1 MGKHLPYSAS
11 VAKLGEKSLREILQ
25 GREWQ
30 QVREELADHKVPAG
44 CVECIDRERTV
55 GWSERITIEQRRS
68 PNWEKGITYFELDS
82 SNLCNLQCRHC
93 SSYFSSRW
101 AKHEERM
108 GRSQAKVILP
118 DSEMLLANLRELDLQ
133 WVDTVSLK
141 GGEPMLNSDMLALMR
156 HLDEIGVIGN
166 VHFYMVTNG
175 IAINP
180 EVIELLRKGKHFTV
194 SVSVDGFGP
203 VQTYIR
209 HGGSENE
216 KIERSIATY
225 AAMPNTTVTRNTSVM
240 AYNVSSLDRIDAWWD
255 SLAKRFPGNYAK
267 MHYGL
272 FVLDPEHMSVPVLQ
286 DHTRAAL
293 REKYRKLDP
302 VRYGPVIR
310 SLELPFAGVKLHDKF
325 VERTRRLDSELGRS
339 VMDAI
344 PELAEEMVLLSEV
357 AGQAPPEPVIEATV
371 TKIWQ
376 ALDAGDLPAARTLAD
391 GAAGWLATNL
401 RRDLRAS
408 LLHAQGA
415 FTLLNGQPAAG
426 LVFLDEALSLMPA
439 NRGIRMHRARLLEAL
454 GRREEAAAEAKVAAQ
469 DPDLASEAGALLA
482 RCSG

>member
-11 VAKLGEKSLREILQ
+11 VAKLGEKSLRQILE
-25 GREWQ
+25 GPEWQ
-30 QVREELADHKVPAG
+30 QIRSELADHKVPEG
-44 CVECIDRERTV
+44 CTDCIERERKV

-68 PNWEKGITYFELDS
+68 PNWERGITYFELDS

-118 DSEMLLANLRELDLQ
+118 DSEMLLANLRELDLR

-141 GGEPMLNSDMLALMR
+141 GGEPMLNSDTLALMR

-175 IAINP
+175 IVINP

-194 SVSVDGFGP
+194 SVSVDGFGA

-225 AAMPNTTVTRNTSVM
+225 AEMPNTTITRNTSVM
-240 AYNVSSLDRIDAWWD
+240 AYNVFSLDRIDAWWD
-255 SLAKRFPGNYAK
+255 SLPQRFPGKYAK

-293 REKYRKLDP
+293 RDHYQKLDP

-310 SLELPFAGVKLHDKF
+310 ALELPFAGVELHDKF
-325 VERTRRLDSELGRS
+325 VERTRRLDRELGRS
-339 VMDAI
+339 VLEAI
-344 PELAEEMVLLSEV
+344 PELAEEMVLLSE
-357 AGQAPPEPVIEATV
+357 AGGKSPPESVVEAAL
-371 TKIWQ
+371 TKIWH
-376 ALDAGDLPAARTLAD
+376 ALEAGDLPAARTLVDEAT
-391 GAAGWLATNL
+391 GWLATNL
-401 RRDLRAS
+401 RRDLRVQQRT
-408 LLHAQGA
+408 AQGA

-426 LVFLDEALSLMPA
+426 LVFLDEAQSLMPTHA
-439 NRGIRMHRARLLEAL
+439 GIRMHRARLLEAL
-454 GRREEAAAEAKVAAQ
+454 GRREEAVAEARVAAL
-469 DPDLASEAGALLA
+469 DPHLASAAGDLLA
-482 RCSG
+482 RCSR